1 MHLAAEKKQNCRS
14 AKEERI
20 KKVSDVFKKGL
31 QAI

>member
-1 MHLAAEKKQNCRS
+1 MHLAAEKKNCRS